1 LSNAIDLLSTEKYL
15 VFTKQLRSK
24 EMSELDE
31 AISESMEHANESK
44 LNAKIALFVAL
55 TATFMAICNI
65 KGGNIVQNMAKAQS
79 KSVSGWSYFQSKST
93 KQNLS
98 ENTVE
103 ILSSQLLNTNTPKAL
118 ADIEKKI
125 AKYKEK
131 IAKYEIEKNEIKT
144 EAESQEKAYDDM
156 NVFDDQFDMTEAIL
170 SISIAMFG
178 LSALTQK
185 KQLFYFALSLS
196 SLGIILGLS
205 AFLKIP
211 LHSGFISNIL
221 G

>member
-1 LSNAIDLLSTEKYL
+1 
-15 VFTKQLRSK
+15 
-24 EMSELDE
+24 MSELDE
-31 AISESMEHANESK
+31 AIGESIERANESR
-44 LNAKIALFVAL
+44 LNSKIAIFVAL

-65 KGGNIVQNMAKAQS
+65 KGGNIVQNMSKAQS
-79 KSVSGWSYFQSKST
+79 KAVNNWAYFQSKST

-98 ENTVE
+98 ENTIE
-103 ILSSQLLNTNTPKAL
+103 MLSSQLLSTTNLEAKTE
-118 ADIEKKI
+118 IEKKI
-125 AKYKEK
+125 SGYKEK
-131 IAKYEIEKNEIKT
+131 VARYEKEKSEIKLD
-144 EAESQEKAYDDM
+144 AESEEKSYDAM

-196 SLGIILGLS
+196 TLGVIFGLS
-205 AFLKIP
+205 AFFKIS
-211 LHSGFISNIL
+211 LHSDFISNIL

>member
-1 LSNAIDLLSTEKYL
+1 
-15 VFTKQLRSK
+15 
-24 EMSELDE
+24 MSELDE
-31 AISESMEHANESK
+31 AINESMEHARESK
-44 LNAKIALFVAL
+44 LNAKIAIFVAL

-65 KGGNIVQNMAKAQS
+65 KGGNIVQNMSKAQS
-79 KSVSGWSYFQSKST
+79 KAVNSWSYFQSKST

-103 ILSSQLLNTNTPKAL
+103 ILSSQLLNPNTAL
-118 ADIEKKI
+118 AKADIEHKI

-131 IAKYEIEKNEIKT
+131 IAKYETEKNEIKKT
-144 EAESQEKAYDDM
+144 AEAEEKSYDDM

-196 SLGIILGLS
+196 TLGIILGLS
-205 AFLKIP
+205 AFFKIT
-211 LHSGFISNIL
+211 LHSDFISNIL

>member
-1 LSNAIDLLSTEKYL
+1 
-15 VFTKQLRSK
+15 
-24 EMSELDE
+24 MSELDE
-31 AISESMEHANESK
+31 AINESLEHAKESR
-44 LNAKIALFVAL
+44 LNSKIAMFVAL

-65 KGGNIVQNMAKAQS
+65 KGGNIVQNMSKAQS
-79 KSVSGWSYFQSKST
+79 RAVNSWAYFQSKST

-103 ILSSQLLNTNTPKAL
+103 ILGSQLLNVSNPRAKV
-118 ADIEKKI
+118 DIEKKI
-125 AKYKEK
+125 ELYKEK
-131 IAKYEIEKNEIKT
+131 IKKYEVEKNTIKA
-144 EAESQEKAYDDM
+144 EAEAEEKAYDQM
-156 NVFDDQFDMTEAIL
+156 NVFDDQFDMTEAML

-196 SLGIILGLS
+196 LLGIFFGLS
-205 AFLKIP
+205 AFLKIS
-211 LHSGFISNIL
+211 LHSDFISSIL

>member
-1 LSNAIDLLSTEKYL
+1 
-15 VFTKQLRSK
+15 
-24 EMSELDE
+24 MSELDE
-31 AISESMEHANESK
+31 TINESLEHASESK
-44 LNAKIALFVAL
+44 LNSRIAIFVAL
-55 TATFMAICNI
+55 TATFMALCNI

-79 KSVSGWSYFQSKST
+79 KSVSDWTYFQSKST

-98 ENTVE
+98 ENTIE
-103 ILSSQLLNTNTPKAL
+103 LLNTQLISTTNLSAKVE
-118 ADIEKKI
+118 IEKKI
-125 AKYKEK
+125 NNYKAKVERYEK
-131 IAKYEIEKNEIKT
+131 EKNEIKASA
-144 EAESQEKAYDDM
+144 EAQEKSYDDM

-178 LSALTQK
+178 LTALTQK

-196 SLGIILGLS
+196 SLGIILGVS

-211 LHSGFISNIL
+211 LHSDFISNIL

>member
-1 LSNAIDLLSTEKYL
+1 
-15 VFTKQLRSK
+15 
-24 EMSELDE
+24 MSELDE
-31 AISESMEHANESK
+31 AINESLEHAKESK
-44 LNAKIALFVAL
+44 LNSRIAIFVAI

-65 KGGNIVQNMAKAQS
+65 KGGNIVQNMSKAES
-79 KSVSGWSYFQSKST
+79 KAVNQWAYFQAKST

-103 ILSSQLLNTNTPKAL
+103 ILGSQLLSAGNAAAKT
-118 ADIEKKI
+118 DIEKKI
-125 AKYKEK
+125 GKYKEK
-131 IAKYEIEKNEIKT
+131 IAKYETEKLEIKA
-144 EAESQEKAYDDM
+144 EAEAQEKSYDAM
-156 NVFDDQFDMTEAIL
+156 NVFDDQFDMTEAML

-196 SLGIILGLS
+196 TFGIILGLS
-205 AFLKIP
+205 AFLKISIH
-211 LHSGFISNIL
+211 LDFVSNIL

>member
-1 LSNAIDLLSTEKYL
+1 
-15 VFTKQLRSK
+15 
-24 EMSELDE
+24 MSELDE
-31 AISESMEHANESK
+31 AIGESIERANESR
-44 LNAKIALFVAL
+44 LNSKIAIFVAL

-65 KGGNIVQNMAKAQS
+65 KGGNIVQNMSKAQS
-79 KSVSGWSYFQSKST
+79 KAVNNWSYFQSKST

-98 ENTVE
+98 ENTIE
-103 ILSSQLLNTNTPKAL
+103 MLSSQLLSTTNQAAKAE
-118 ADIEKKI
+118 IEKKI
-125 AKYKEK
+125 SGYKEK
-131 IAKYEIEKNEIKT
+131 VARYEKEKSEIKLD
-144 EAESQEKAYDDM
+144 AESEEKSYDAM

-196 SLGIILGLS
+196 TLGVIFGLS
-205 AFLKIP
+205 AFFKIS
-211 LHSGFISNIL
+211 LHSEFISNIL

>member
-1 LSNAIDLLSTEKYL
+1 
-15 VFTKQLRSK
+15 
-24 EMSELDE
+24 MSELDE
-31 AISESMEHANESK
+31 AISESVERASESK
-44 LNAKIALFVAL
+44 LNSKIAIFVAL

-65 KGGNIVQNMAKAQS
+65 KDGNITQNMSKAQAKAVDS
-79 KSVSGWSYFQSKST
+79 WTYFQSKST

-98 ENTVE
+98 ENTIE
-103 ILSSQLLNTNTPKAL
+103 ILGSQLLNSNSPEAKK
-118 ADIEKKI
+118 DIVNKI
-125 AKYKEK
+125 QKYKEK
-131 IAKYEIEKNEIKT
+131 IAKYETEKNEIKK
-144 EAESQEKAYDDM
+144 EAEAQEKSYDDM
-156 NVFDDQFDMTEAIL
+156 NVFDDQFDMTEAFL

-196 SLGIILGLS
+196 LFGIIFGLS

-211 LHSGFISNIL
+211 LHSDFVSNIL